1 MIQEAYV
8 SYEVAKLL
16 NEKGFDEL
24 CNLAYDEE
32 SLILKDLKES
42 YNNTEHIE
50 YKQKFPNDGTWVS
63 CPTQSLAM
71 RWLREVH
78 NIFISPRIQNDGTYI
93 CYLYDT
99 KGNGI
104 QGYDK
109 NLVQVSYEQACEAAL
124 KYCLENLI

>member
-1 MIQEAYV
+1 MIQEQYV
-8 SYEVAKLL
+8 SFETAKLL
-16 NEKGFDEL
+16 KEKGFNWQ
-24 CNLAYDEE
+24 CPAYY
-32 SLILKDLKES
+32 S
-42 YNNTEHIE
+42 E
-50 YKQKFPNDGTWVS
+50 YFDNWKTLRFWKCGKPKTYDTVRNSGYLLV
-63 CPTQSLAM
+63 PTQSMAV

-109 NLVQVSYEQACEAAL
+109 NLVQVSYEQACEATI